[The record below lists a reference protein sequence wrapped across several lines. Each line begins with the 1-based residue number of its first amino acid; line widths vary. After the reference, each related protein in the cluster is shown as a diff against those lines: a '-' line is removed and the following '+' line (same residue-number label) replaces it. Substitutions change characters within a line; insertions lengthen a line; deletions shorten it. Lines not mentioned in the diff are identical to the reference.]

1 MKGEA
6 FSILNQKE
14 VKANVLIRFLQRKM
28 EKVGWEWKP
37 CFGESEKFNVFGVR
51 PPKQLENKTLSNW
64 MKF

>member
-28 EKVGWEWKP
+28 EKVG
-37 CFGESEKFNVFGVR
+37 
-51 PPKQLENKTLSNW
+51 
-64 MKF
+64 